1 MGAAAQQQIMP
12 ELVSVHSDL
21 LGPISVSIDQV
32 IHFDRGLLGFPECR
46 QFVLAPAMRDGVYW
60 LQSMEH
66 GSLTF
71 LVVDPF
77 AFFDDYTVDLPDTE
91 VDALEALHADEIAVL
106 TIVTLPDDAA
116 APCTA
121 NLQGPLALHLDRGLA
136 RQIVLGDPDVP
147 VRRPIDLGIPSR
159 RGA

>member
-1 MGAAAQQQIMP
+1 MSAVAQQHVMP
-12 ELVSVHSDL
+12 ETVSVHSDL
-21 LGPISVSIDQV
+21 LGPISVSADQV
-32 IHFDRGLLGFPECR
+32 ITFDRGLLGFPECR
-46 QFVLAPAMRDGVYW
+46 EFVLAPAMREGVYW

-77 AFFDDYTVDLPDTE
+77 VFFDDYTVDLPDIE
-91 VDALEALHADEIAVL
+91 VEALEARHADEIAIL

-121 NLQGPLALHLDRGLA
+121 NLQGPLALHLGRGLA
-136 RQIVLGDPDVP
+136 RQVVLGDPDVP
-147 VRRPIDLGIPSR
+147 VRRPIDLGPPAR
-159 RGA
+159 RSA